1 MEMRQKVVPES
12 SRLFRG
18 FLGLQKSKHNSFC
31 VGVIL
36 GLLENNMET
45 TI

>member
-1 MEMRQKVVPES
+1 MDMREKVVPES

-18 FLGLQKSKHNSFC
+18 FLGLQTSKHNSFC
-31 VGVIL
+31 IGVIL
-36 GLLENNMET
+36 GLMENNMET